1 MPFFT
6 NGMRKVAENAIHSEM
21 LRVIIIWS
29 LLLACLFSIISYA
42 FFVNKAIFEAVAT
55 GRISA
60 DISDTNARL
69 GALQSR
75 FLSLQSEATLSKA
88 GQLGLKETDTE
99 RFISRKALGR
109 GLSLRDEI

>member
-1 MPFFT
+1 M
-6 NGMRKVAENAIHSEM
+6 AENVIKSDIV
-21 LRVIIIWS
+21 RVIATWS
-29 LLLACLFSIISYA
+29 LLFACIFSIITYA